1 MSVGKVVV
9 FFGSLLQYLAKNMP
23 LLVQQNFGIFCKN
36 LFSAILQLKKNK
48 LDGGDWEWQISSNSS
63 SSMLTGSVAAPLKIE
78 IYWKI

>member
-1 MSVGKVVV
+1 MSGGKVVV
-9 FFGSLLQYLAKNMP
+9 FFDSLLQYLAKNLP
-23 LLVQQNFGIFCKN
+23 LLVQPNFWIFCKN